1 MPEEPIHQAAERGD
15 VAALRRELDDGVS
28 PNALSGRGRTP
39 LHYLCSRGDN
49 PEARVDC
56 LHVLLEAGA
65 NVNAPNVH
73 QNTPLHLAAVRG
85 YANVVAALLEA
96 GADVNRGEHSNFTP
110 LHWACMRYDLHVEP
124 ALILLIRNGAAVN
137 ARTSQGRTPLDYAI
151 IYRQRLVPILL
162 RAGAA
167 LPAHHDQRVHPESDR
182 GGRLRPLRAQPP
194 RRPRRNVRPAFLP
207 PPAGDS
213 PPRRRVRLPRGLLL
227 SKQAASHYQVAPL
240 RALLERGERVGDL
253 GRRDAPAE
261 RGEDHVPPAR
271 RARVGPAAGGGA
283 RQRAA
288 LAAAPIHKAV
298 VLARRGRVAARRAE
312 AQRRAVPLKNDSG
325 VLATATH
332 VRRQVVGRVAERL
345 EPAWT

>member
-1 MPEEPIHQAAERGD
+1 MTEQPIHRAADAGD
-15 VAALRRELDDGVS
+15 VDTLRRELDDGVS

-49 PEARVDC
+49 PDARVDC

-96 GADVNRGEHSNFTP
+96 GADVNRGDHSNFTP

-162 RAGAA
+162 RAGAT
-167 LPAHHDQRVHPESDR
+167 
-182 GGRLRPLRAQPP
+182 PP
-194 RRPRRNVRPAFLP
+194 RT
-207 PPAGDS
+207 
-213 PPRRRVRLPRGLLL
+213 
-227 SKQAASHYQVAPL
+227 Y
-240 RALLERGERVGDL
+240 
-253 GRRDAPAE
+253 
-261 RGEDHVPPAR
+261 
-271 RARVGPAAGGGA
+271 GPVTSSGGT
-283 RQRAA
+283 
-288 LAAAPIHKAV
+288 
-298 VLARRGRVAARRAE
+298 
-312 AQRRAVPLKNDSG
+312 SG
-325 VLATATH
+325 K
-332 VRRQVVGRVAERL
+332 
-345 EPAWT
+345 

>member
-1 MPEEPIHQAAERGD
+1 MPEQPIHQAAERGD

-49 PEARVDC
+49 PDARVDC

-96 GADVNRGEHSNFTP
+96 GADVNRGDHSNFTP

-137 ARTSQGRTPLDYAI
+137 ARSRLDETPLDRAI
-151 IYRQRLVPILL
+151 SWKSRRLFPILL

-167 LPAHHDQRVHPESDR
+167 LPAETD
-182 GGRLRPLRAQPP
+182 
-194 RRPRRNVRPAFLP
+194 
-207 PPAGDS
+207 
-213 PPRRRVRLPRGLLL
+213 
-227 SKQAASHYQVAPL
+227 
-240 RALLERGERVGDL
+240 
-253 GRRDAPAE
+253 DAYIQK
-261 RGEDHVPPAR
+261 VI
-271 RARVGPAAGGGA
+271 AAGGFG
-283 RQRAA
+283 RHERNHLNA
-288 LAAAPIHKAV
+288 LAATFAPHFAQLPPEIVRLV
-298 VLARRGRVAARRAE
+298 VEYAF
-312 AQRRAVPLKNDSG
+312 
-325 VLATATH
+325 H
-332 VRRQVVGRVAERL
+332 VGDY
-345 EPAWT
+345 

>member
-1 MPEEPIHQAAERGD
+1 MPEQPIHQAAERGD

-49 PEARVDC
+49 PDARVDC

-96 GADVNRGEHSNFTP
+96 GADVNRGDHSNFTP

-167 LPAHHDQRVHPESDR
+167 LHRS
-182 GGRLRPLRAQPP
+182 RP
-194 RRPRRNVRPAFLP
+194 
-207 PPAGDS
+207 
-213 PPRRRVRLPRGLLL
+213 
-227 SKQAASHYQVAPL
+227 
-240 RALLERGERVGDL
+240 
-253 GRRDAPAE
+253 DAYI
-261 RGEDHVPPAR
+261 RKVI
-271 RARVGPAAGGGA
+271 AAGGFG
-283 RQRAA
+283 RYERNHLDA
-288 LAAAPIHKAV
+288 LAATFAPHFSHLPPEIVRLV
-298 VLARRGRVAARRAE
+298 VEYAFHAG
-312 AQRRAVPLKNDSG
+312 DY
-325 VLATATH
+325 
-332 VRRQVVGRVAERL
+332 
-345 EPAWT
+345 

>member
-1 MPEEPIHQAAERGD
+1 MPKGPIHNAARLAD
-15 VAALRRELDDGVS
+15 VAASRRELAKGVS
-28 PNALSGRGRTP
+28 PNILSPGRWRP
-39 LHYLCSRGDN
+39 LHHLCSRGDN

-96 GADVNRGEHSNFTP
+96 GADVNRGDHSNFTP

-167 LPAHHDQRVHPESDR
+167 LPAHTTNAYIQKVI
-182 GGRLRPLRAQPP
+182 
-194 RRPRRNVRPAFLP
+194 
-207 PPAGDS
+207 
-213 PPRRRVRLPRGLLL
+213 
-227 SKQAASHYQVAPL
+227 
-240 RALLERGERVGDL
+240 
-253 GRRDAPAE
+253 
-261 RGEDHVPPAR
+261 
-271 RARVGPAAGGGA
+271 AAGGFG
-283 RQRAA
+283 RYERNHLDA
-288 LAAAPIHKAV
+288 LAATFAPHFAHLPPEIVRLV
-298 VLARRGRVAARRAE
+298 VEYAF
-312 AQRRAVPLKNDSG
+312 
-325 VLATATH
+325 H
-332 VRRQVVGRVAERL
+332 VGDY
-345 EPAWT
+345 

>member
-1 MPEEPIHQAAERGD
+1 MPEQPIHQAAERGD

-49 PEARVDC
+49 PDARVDC

-96 GADVNRGEHSNFTP
+96 GADVNRGDHSNFTP

-167 LPAHHDQRVHPESDR
+167 LHGSGP
-182 GGRLRPLRAQPP
+182 
-194 RRPRRNVRPAFLP
+194 
-207 PPAGDS
+207 
-213 PPRRRVRLPRGLLL
+213 
-227 SKQAASHYQVAPL
+227 
-240 RALLERGERVGDL
+240 
-253 GRRDAPAE
+253 DAYI
-261 RGEDHVPPAR
+261 RKVI
-271 RARVGPAAGGGA
+271 AAGGFGRYEKDHLNALSATFA
-283 RQRAA
+283 RHFTH
-288 LAAAPIHKAV
+288 LPLEV
-298 VLARRGRVAARRAE
+298 VRL
-312 AQRRAVPLKNDSG
+312 
-325 VLATATH
+325 
-332 VRRQVVGRVAERL
+332 VVKYAFHLGYY
-345 EPAWT
+345 

>member
-1 MPEEPIHQAAERGD
+1 MPEQPIHQAAERGD

-49 PEARVDC
+49 PDARVDC

-96 GADVNRGEHSNFTP
+96 GADVNRGDHSNFTP

-167 LPAHHDQRVHPESDR
+167 LHRSGP
-182 GGRLRPLRAQPP
+182 
-194 RRPRRNVRPAFLP
+194 
-207 PPAGDS
+207 
-213 PPRRRVRLPRGLLL
+213 
-227 SKQAASHYQVAPL
+227 
-240 RALLERGERVGDL
+240 
-253 GRRDAPAE
+253 DAYI
-261 RGEDHVPPAR
+261 RKVI
-271 RARVGPAAGGGA
+271 AAGGFGRYEKDHLNALSATFA
-283 RQRAA
+283 RHFTH
-288 LAAAPIHKAV
+288 LPLEV
-298 VLARRGRVAARRAE
+298 VRL
-312 AQRRAVPLKNDSG
+312 
-325 VLATATH
+325 
-332 VRRQVVGRVAERL
+332 VVKYAFHLGYY
-345 EPAWT
+345 

>member
-1 MPEEPIHQAAERGD
+1 MTEQPIHRAADAGD
-15 VAALRRELDDGVS
+15 VDTLRRELDDGVS

-49 PEARVDC
+49 PDARVDC

-96 GADVNRGEHSNFTP
+96 GADVNRGDHSNFTP

-213 PPRRRVRLPRGLLL
+213 PPRRRVRLPRRRVLEELRN
-227 SKQAASHYQVAPL
+227 KQHHIIRSLRSARSWSAASASTTSAVGTRPRSVAKTTYRP
-240 RALLERGERVGDL
+240 RG
-253 GRRDAPAE
+253 
-261 RGEDHVPPAR
+261 
-271 RARVGPAAGGGA
+271 
-283 RQRAA
+283 
-288 LAAAPIHKAV
+288 
-298 VLARRGRVAARRAE
+298 
-312 AQRRAVPLKNDSG
+312 AQA
-325 VLATATH
+325 
-332 VRRQVVGRVAERL
+332 
-345 EPAWT
+345 